1 VHALEADLGL
11 KLLKPGEESEVDT
24 LGGLIF
30 ALISR
35 VPARGEL
42 IPHPAGIEFEV
53 LDADPRRVKKLRVHM
68 PRSTSADAAVAKP

>member
-1 VHALEADLGL
+1 MHELEAYLGL
-11 KLLKPGEESEVDT
+11 KLLKPGGGRGIDT
-24 LGGLIF
+24 LGGLMF
-30 ALISR
+30 ALIGR